1 MRVLYASIVLGIAA
15 IICFLIFGSAFK
27 YKTKSTETIVV
38 TGLAEKDFISDLI
51 VWNGSYSRK
60 SLDLKSAYASLKQ
73 DENVIRQ
80 YLKGKGIADSQM
92 VFSAVEIIKEF
103 NYRTD
108 ANGNSMG
115 QEFSG
120 YNLTQRVR
128 VESSDVDKLEKI
140 SREVTELI
148 ESNIE
153 FNSSPPLYYYSKLSN
168 IKIDLLSKASEDA
181 KERAESIARSSG
193 SSLGGLKKA
202 TMGIFQITGKN
213 SNEDYSY
220 GGTFNTRD
228 KAKTGSITI
237 RMEFIVD

>member
-1 MRVLYASIVLGIAA
+1 MKFLPVAIVLGVALIISFWIAGA
-15 IICFLIFGSAFK
+15 SFK
-27 YKTKSTETIVV
+27 YKSRSTETIVV
-38 TGLAEKDFISDLI
+38 TGLAEKDFVSDLI

-73 DENVIRQ
+73 DENIIRQ
-80 YLKGKGIADSQM
+80 YLKRKGVPDTGM
-92 VFSAVEIIKEF
+92 VFSAVDINKEF
-103 NYRTD
+103 NNRYD
-108 ANGNSMG
+108 GNGNNLG

-120 YNLTQRVR
+120 YNLFQRVR
-128 VESSDVDKLEKI
+128 VESTDVDKLEKI

-153 FNSSPPLYYYSKLSN
+153 FNSQPPVYYYSKLSD

-181 KERAESIARSSG
+181 KERAQSIAKSSG
-193 SSLGGLKKA
+193 SSLGNLKKA

-237 RMEFIVD
+237 RMEFLVD